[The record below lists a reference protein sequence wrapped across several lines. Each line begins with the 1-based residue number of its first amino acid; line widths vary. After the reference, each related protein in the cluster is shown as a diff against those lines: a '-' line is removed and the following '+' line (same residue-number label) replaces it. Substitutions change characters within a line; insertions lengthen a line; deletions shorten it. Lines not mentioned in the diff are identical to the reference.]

1 MRSEERQAMSLLAH
15 LLMQNGLAAKSVALL
30 EGLDVVQPG
39 HPPTLRALA
48 VAQLRSSQPA
58 EALQT
63 LDRLALL
70 GDTLPVLGLLRAQG
84 LLAAGRKEE
93 AQIEMAQF
101 LARRLEKKT

>member
-1 MRSEERQAMSLLAH
+1 MRSEERQALSLLAH
-15 LLMQNGLAAKSVALL
+15 LLMQNGLAAKAVALL

-48 VAQLRSSQPA
+48 VAQLRSSQPTA
-58 EALQT
+58 ALQT

-84 LLAAGRKEE
+84 LLAAGRQAE
-93 AQIEMAQF
+93 AHVEMAQF
-101 LARRLEKKT
+101 LAQRQEKQA

>member
-1 MRSEERQAMSLLAH
+1 MAGGVEQID
-15 LLMQNGLAAKSVALL
+15 GDGVALDRV
-30 EGLDVVQPG
+30 DVD
-39 HPPTLRALA
+39 A

-101 LARRLEKKT
+101 LARRRENET